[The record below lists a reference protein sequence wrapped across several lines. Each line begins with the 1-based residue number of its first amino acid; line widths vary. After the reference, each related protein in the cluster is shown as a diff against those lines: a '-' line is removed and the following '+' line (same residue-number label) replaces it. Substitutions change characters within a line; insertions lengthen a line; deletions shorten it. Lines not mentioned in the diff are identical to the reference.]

1 MKNHLMA
8 YASPYAQH
16 KHTDSKNRSSRKRGA
31 EEGPDTTCKLMGR
44 LSISALL
51 HLGSLAL
58 QKPLQPSNLQ
68 NNNLSTRDLN
78 SQRWSSAGNL
88 LQNEKIKLLLWFSK
102 RCSHVGFSTVTCANS
117 GSMCNTNDLTKV
129 QPGRQRMYR
138 CSQNQIRELPAITES
153 DWAAVVTHRD
163 ELPGL
168 LLSLTF
174 FQDPLLQKGCF
185 AALRCIQNGRHANPT
200 PTLSF

>member
-31 EEGPDTTCKLMGR
+31 EEGPDTTCKLTGR

-78 SQRWSSAGNL
+78 SQHWSSAGNL

-102 RCSHVGFSTVTCANS
+102 HCSHVGFSTVTCANS
-117 GSMCNTNDLTKV
+117 CSMCNTNDLTKV
-129 QPGRQRMYR
+129 QPGRQRMCR
-138 CSQNQIRELPAITES
+138 CSQNQIRELPAIMERHT
-153 DWAAVVTHRD
+153 
-163 ELPGL
+163 LPGL

-185 AALRCIQNGRHANPT
+185 AALRCIENGRHANPT